1 MEGTAHNDNGAI
13 FWLILATN
21 TPCTVLGWELH
32 PADRK
37 QCHGPE
43 RFLNYMPYCI
53 YLKFDNVTWVI
64 HPKLGQGVFPLYPV
78 ERTWILNE
86 ATEAKIRRKG
96 FTIVPDYAST
106 AFMMQGATLNACLAD
121 CGDVLDLPGLSE
133 LMTNYVTLSRVTTAE
148 GPPPK
153 KKHIGTK

>member
-1 MEGTAHNDNGAI
+1 
-13 FWLILATN
+13 
-21 TPCTVLGWELH
+21 
-32 PADRK
+32 
-37 QCHGPE
+37 
-43 RFLNYMPYCI
+43 MPYCI

-64 HPKLGQGVFPLYPV
+64 HPKLGQGIFPLYPV

-106 AFMMQGATLNACLAD
+106 AFMMQGATLRACLAD

-133 LMTNYVTLSRVTTAE
+133 LMTTYVILSRVTTAD
-148 GPPPK
+148 GPQK
-153 KKHIGTK
+153 SIGTK